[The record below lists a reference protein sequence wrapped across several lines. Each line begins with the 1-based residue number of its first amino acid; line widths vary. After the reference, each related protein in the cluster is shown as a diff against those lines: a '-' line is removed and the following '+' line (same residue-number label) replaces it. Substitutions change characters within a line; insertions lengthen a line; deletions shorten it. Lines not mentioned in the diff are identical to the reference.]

1 MKYWHTVYMK
11 MLEFSE
17 LMMLNLISISI
28 VGIITSMCSSITW
41 ASSALALISHIQI
54 SIQLAV

>member
-1 MKYWHTVYMK
+1 MK

-17 LMMLNLISISI
+17 LLMLNLISISI
-28 VGIITSMCSSITW
+28 VGIITSMCSCITR

-54 SIQLAV
+54 SIQVAV